1 MTSNEKNFT
10 NATNSSGLDFTYVG
24 KEKLESFPQS
34 PSLVGDSFYFKATP
48 RWSDFLFLDVT
59 QLGPCGLIPLFD
71 ILAITAYEFA
81 QLLPLPLPGLCI
93 PALVS
98 VFVVQEVIG

>member
-1 MTSNEKNFT
+1 MTINERICFT
-10 NATNSSGLDFTYVG
+10 YAANSSGLDFTYVE

-34 PSLVGDSFYFKATP
+34 LGLVGDSYFKATP

-93 PALVS
+93 PPLVS
-98 VFVVQEVIG
+98 VVQEVIG